1 MREFKK
7 DDMIK
12 CIRNVNTYE
21 RKLTEGNMYR
31 VLRVNDQNTHMYI
44 VDDNKNERSFQIDRR
59 FVLSTNIFEGKS
71 KG

>member
-12 CIRNVNTYE
+12 CIRSVNTYE

-59 FVLSTNIFEGKS
+59 FVLSTNKFEGKS